1 MNLVKE
7 VLLSIYKNNR
17 GKVICTLAGLL
28 IAVFM
33 LLIGF
38 FRTLFIVL
46 LMLLGYYIGKKIDN
60 KESIVEVIE
69 RILPDNWK

>member
-1 MNLVKE
+1 MLKE
-7 VLLSIYKNNR
+7 VLISIYKNNR
-17 GKVICTLAGLL
+17 GKVIGTIAGLL
-28 IAVFM
+28 IAVLM
-33 LLIGF
+33 LIIGF

>member
-1 MNLVKE
+1 MLKE
-7 VLLSIYKNNR
+7 VLIGIYKNNK
-17 GKVICTLAGLL
+17 GKVIGTAAGLL
-28 IAVFM
+28 VAVLM
-33 LLIGF
+33 LIIGF
-38 FRTLFIVL
+38 FKTLFIVL